1 MYRNCLSNL
10 VVFLVVLSPTIGS
23 AAQLPATLQVGEQE
37 LKLNGVGEREK
48 LFLDLYVAG
57 LYLTELSNDSKT
69 VIDADSP
76 MAIRIVITSKMV
88 SQEKL
93 IASLQEGFKNSTQG
107 KLEPIR
113 AEIQKFRDCFADEIA
128 RGNVF
133 DLVYVPK
140 QGVMVFK
147 DGKQK
152 GIVAGLEFKQ
162 ALFGIWLCD
171 RPVDADLKQALLRG
185 DSDSVRR

>member
-1 MYRNCLSNL
+1 MYRDRLASL
-10 VVFLVVLSPTIGS
+10 IVFLVVLSPTIGS
-23 AAQLPATLQVGEQE
+23 AAQLPATLKVGEQE

-57 LYLTELSNDSKT
+57 LYLTELSNESKT
-69 VIDADSP
+69 IVDADAP
-76 MAIRIVITSKMV
+76 MALRIAITSKMV

-93 IASLQEGFKNSTQG
+93 IASLQEGFQNSTQG

-113 AEIQKFRDCFADEIA
+113 EEIQKFRECFSDEIS

-133 DLVYVPK
+133 DLVYLPN

-147 DGKQK
+147 DGKRK

-185 DSDSVRR
+185 DSDSRRR